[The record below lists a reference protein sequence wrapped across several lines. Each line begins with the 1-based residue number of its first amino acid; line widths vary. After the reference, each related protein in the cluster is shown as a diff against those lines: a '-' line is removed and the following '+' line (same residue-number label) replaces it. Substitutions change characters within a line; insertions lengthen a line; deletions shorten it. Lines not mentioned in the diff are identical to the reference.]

1 MSVALTESIDVA
13 QVVLYA
19 FWIFFAGLVFYL
31 RREDRRE
38 GYPTEEDN
46 PRIVHPTGPILIPP
60 PKTYRTLHGGVTT
73 VPNDQR
79 DSREIGAERTSP
91 ASGFPLRPV
100 GDPMLANAGPASW
113 AQRADVPERTREGH
127 DTIVPMRVARDFA
140 VDAGPDPRGWAV
152 VGADGRTAG
161 KVTDIWVD
169 RADLLVRYLEMEL
182 AGGNPGRRLIPITM
196 LRLASEPRQ
205 VQVHALRAGHFGGVP
220 ALKNPDQVTLLEEER
235 IGAYYASGRL
245 YAEPGRLGPVL

>member
-1 MSVALTESIDVA
+1 MSVALTQHLDVA

-60 PKTYRTLHGGVTT
+60 PKTYRTREGHLTT
-73 VPNDQR
+73 VPNANR
-79 DSREIGAERTSP
+79 DLREIGAQRTSP
-91 ASGFPLRPV
+91 ASGFPLQPV
-100 GDPMLANAGPASW
+100 GNPMLCNAGPASY
-113 AQRADVPERTREGH
+113 AQREDAPERTREGH
-127 DTIVPMRVARDFA
+127 LAIVPMRVARDFS

-152 VGADGRTAG
+152 VAADGQVAG

-169 RADLLVRYLEMEL
+169 RADALVRYLEVEL
-182 AGGNPGRRLIPITM
+182 SAGGRRLLPITM
-196 LRLASEPRQ
+196 ARLASDPRQ
-205 VQVHALRAGHFGGVP
+205 VRVHALGSSHFGSVP
-220 ALKNPDQVTLLEEER
+220 ALKNPDQVTLLEEEK
-235 IGAYYASGRL
+235 IGAYYAAGRL
-245 YAEPGRLGPVL
+245 YAEPRRLGPVL